1 MNIQDLTKNYINGE
15 WIEGL
20 SDKSYTLTNPYD
32 NSVLST
38 FPIATKGQ
46 LEEAYEAANR
56 SYKAWAQDAALR
68 KDVLQKALNFFKENE
83 EQIVEFLALESGST
97 YIKGKVELGLTI
109 ACLEES
115 LTYVDSLGS
124 REVPATMPGKV
135 NKVYRKPLGVISSI
149 SPFNFPLFLSMR
161 TIVPAL
167 ALGNAVVHKGD
178 IQTAVTGGTIM
189 AKAFEEAGLPNGV
202 LNVILTEVPEIG
214 DTMIEHPASKLIS
227 FTGSTPVG
235 RHIGQVAGG
244 LLKRV
249 ALELGGNAPFVVL
262 EDANVDQAVNAAIFG
277 KYLHQGQICMMI
289 NRIIVHE
296 SLYEEF
302 ATKFVAHAKQ
312 LTIGNPKDPSV
323 VIGPMINEQQMQKA
337 LGYIEEAKNA
347 GTEVLLDGKRE
358 GNILTPT
365 IFGGVLPDSKL
376 AQTELFAPIASI
388 IKASSD
394 EEAIEIANN
403 TEYGLSSAIFTSD
416 LAKGEEL
423 AQTLEFGM
431 THVNDQTVN
440 AIENTPFG
448 GVKNSGVGRFGNPW
462 VIDEFTETQWVS
474 IQEEERQFPF

>member
-1 MNIQDLTKNYINGE
+1 MNIQELTKNYINGQ
-15 WIEGL
+15 WVDGL
-20 SDKSYTLTNPYD
+20 SEKSYTLINPFD
-32 NSVLST
+32 NSVLAT
-38 FPIATKGQ
+38 FPIATNRQ
-46 LEEAYEAANR
+46 LEEAYTVANH
-56 SYKAWAQDAALR
+56 SYKQWAQNTLLR

-97 YIKGKVELGLTI
+97 YIKGKVELSLTI

-149 SPFNFPLFLSMR
+149 SPFNFPLFLSIR

-167 ALGNAVVHKGD
+167 ALGNGVVHKGD
-178 IQTAVTGGTIM
+178 IQTAVTGGTII
-189 AKAFEEAGLPNGV
+189 AKAFEEAGIPDGV

-214 DTMIEHPASKLIS
+214 DTMIEHPLSKLIS

-262 EDANVDQAVNAAIFG
+262 QDANVDQSVNAAIFG
-277 KYLHQGQICMMI
+277 KFLHQGQICMMI
-289 NRIIVHE
+289 NRIVVHE
-296 SLYEEF
+296 SLYDEF
-302 ATKFVAHAKQ
+302 VEKFVAHTKQ
-312 LTIGNPKDPSV
+312 LTIGNPLDPSV
-323 VIGPMINEQQMQKA
+323 VIGPMINEQQLQKA
-337 LGYIEEAKNA
+337 LGYIEEAKAA
-347 GTEVLLDGKRE
+347 GTEVLLEGTRE
-358 GNILTPT
+358 GNILTPF
-365 IFGGVLPDSKL
+365 IFGNVSPDSKL

-416 LAKGEEL
+416 LAKGEAL
-423 AQTLEFGM
+423 AAELEFGM

-462 VIDEFTETQWVS
+462 VIDEFTETKWVS
-474 IQEEERQFPF
+474 VQLEEREFPF